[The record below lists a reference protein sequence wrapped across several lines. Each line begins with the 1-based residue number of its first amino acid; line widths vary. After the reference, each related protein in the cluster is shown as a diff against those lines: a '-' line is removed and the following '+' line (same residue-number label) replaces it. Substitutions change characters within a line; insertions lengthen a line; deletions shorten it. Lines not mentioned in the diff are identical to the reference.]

1 MHAELTP
8 RFHAPDVCR
17 GFEASL
23 GESRAKQDT
32 LLTEHWAKALVE
44 DAYKAR
50 ATDIHLD
57 SEIGGVRVR
66 FRTDGIVKEIASLP
80 KKTGDLLIGYFKVS
94 SNLETAPSLRP
105 EDSHLQW
112 LISGETVDIR
122 LACAPCLY
130 GDKLALRLLRRSA
143 LKHRL
148 GALGLR
154 SEDNAKI
161 HSWLG
166 DISGMFL
173 VAGPVSSGKTT
184 TLYALLAELNMAE
197 RNIVTIEDPVEYQLK
212 NINQMEVNL
221 RRGVTFELGLK
232 SILRLDTDYI
242 LLGEIR
248 DRESALIA
256 MEAASTG
263 RVVLTTMHSRNVAG
277 VITALRSLGISDY
290 EIAASLAF
298 VVGQRLVRK
307 LCKNC
312 RILEV
317 PTETEHAW
325 LVSLGEKMPE
335 KIWHPR
341 GCEQCGMTGRLGRT
355 GVFEVLPVSERVYDM
370 IVAGEDEHSLR
381 QQLKD
386 AGFRPLLRDG
396 LEKAAEGI
404 TDISE
409 LMHLGAQGYLER
421 TR

>member
-1 MHAELTP
+1 M
-8 RFHAPDVCR
+8 
-17 GFEASL
+17 
-23 GESRAKQDT
+23 
-32 LLTEHWAKALVE
+32 
-44 DAYKAR
+44 
-50 ATDIHLD
+50 
-57 SEIGGVRVR
+57 
-66 FRTDGIVKEIASLP
+66 
-80 KKTGDLLIGYFKVS
+80 
-94 SNLETAPSLRP
+94 
-105 EDSHLQW
+105 
-112 LISGETVDIR
+112 
-122 LACAPCLY
+122 
-130 GDKLALRLLRRSA
+130 
-143 LKHRL
+143 
-148 GALGLR
+148 
-154 SEDNAKI
+154 
-161 HSWLG
+161 
-166 DISGMFL
+166 
-173 VAGPVSSGKTT
+173 
-184 TLYALLAELNMAE
+184 
-197 RNIVTIEDPVEYQLK
+197 TIEDPVEYQLK